1 MTVHPCICNSDSASL
16 HLQQS
21 LHLNRL
27 QFLSPNFAFLQYL
40 FLAHCKIFSFSA
52 DVGAGVG
59 AGVSFSVTVSSL
71 RHWAQPEHFLC
82 PQFSSP
88 NFAFLHHF
96 KSAHCNFSVTVSSLR
111 HWAQPEHFL
120 CPQFSS
126 PNFA

>member
-59 AGVSFSVTVSSL
+59 AGVVAGVVADVGAGVGVGDVEVGTHSSVSSSQ
-71 RHWAQPEHFLC
+71 HSPPSASVQASPGVSA
-82 PQFSSP
+82 SSG
-88 NFAFLHHF
+88 
-96 KSAHCNFSVTVSSLR
+96 
-111 HWAQPEHFL
+111 
-120 CPQFSS
+120 
-126 PNFA
+126 

>member
-1 MTVHPCICNSDSASL
+1 MSLHLPNDSASL

-59 AGVSFSVTVSSL
+59 TGVGAGVVAGVVADVGAGVGAGVGSIVGDGVGDVEVGTHSSVSSSQ
-71 RHWAQPEHFLC
+71 HSPPSASVQASPGVSA
-82 PQFSSP
+82 SSG
-88 NFAFLHHF
+88 
-96 KSAHCNFSVTVSSLR
+96 
-111 HWAQPEHFL
+111 
-120 CPQFSS
+120 
-126 PNFA
+126 

>member
-52 DVGAGVG
+52 DVGAGVVAGVG
-59 AGVSFSVTVSSL
+59 AGVVADVGAGVGAGVGSIVGDGVGDVEVGTHSSVSSSQ
-71 RHWAQPEHFLC
+71 HSPPSASVQASPGVSA
-82 PQFSSP
+82 SSG
-88 NFAFLHHF
+88 
-96 KSAHCNFSVTVSSLR
+96 
-111 HWAQPEHFL
+111 
-120 CPQFSS
+120 
-126 PNFA
+126 